1 MHRLGNLAKGA
12 AAVALAV
19 VAAGAAPGNALAET
33 ATRTFALDEAVPVS
47 IEQDG
52 VEFAL
57 SSWEQKPSGAPETR
71 RFVEEDTLSVPAS
84 EFNGDAR
91 SYFDPSRAVDE
102 DGFSGTIPLES
113 ATAAPVTEREQ
124 HGVTRADEFSNLTA
138 AEVAALPATRPHQI
152 GDVVVTLSLAS
163 VDADPVIIP
172 SIVPRYSGTARYSG
186 SYETETVA
194 SYTLTARY
202 AGDLE
207 KEGAAGSLV
216 AVYESIE
223 APAAE
228 PAEPAKE
235 PAAQPSEGDDR
246 SPAAESWPV
255 AATML
260 AAAGAAALGAVAFG
274 RRRRPRPGLP
284 KPPEKARPVI
294 DVEPAE
300 DADGRAAPPAAE
312 EGLQTR

>member
-1 MHRLGNLAKGA
+1 MCIR
-12 AAVALAV
+12 
-19 VAAGAAPGNALAET
+19 
-33 ATRTFALDEAVPVS
+33 DS
-47 IEQDG
+47 
-52 VEFAL
+52 
-57 SSWEQKPSGAPETR
+57 
-71 RFVEEDTLSVPAS
+71 
-84 EFNGDAR
+84 

-223 APAAE
+223 AL
-228 PAEPAKE
+228 
-235 PAAQPSEGDDR
+235 SLIHI
-246 SPAAESWPV
+246 S
-255 AATML
+255 
-260 AAAGAAALGAVAFG
+260 
-274 RRRRPRPGLP
+274 
-284 KPPEKARPVI
+284 I
-294 DVEPAE
+294 
-300 DADGRAAPPAAE
+300 
-312 EGLQTR
+312 LQCLCFDHFLCVLVGERLRHA